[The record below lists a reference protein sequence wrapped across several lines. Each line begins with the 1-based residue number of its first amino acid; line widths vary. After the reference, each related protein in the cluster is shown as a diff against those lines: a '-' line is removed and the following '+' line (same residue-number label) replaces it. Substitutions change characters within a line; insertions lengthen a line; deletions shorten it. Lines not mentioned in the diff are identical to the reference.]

1 MTYINTIIIY
11 TIYIS
16 KYSNLLK
23 HHNEPLNKL
32 LLIMIYLSYVFPSNI
47 LELIVEILL

>member
-32 LLIMIYLSYVFPSNI
+32 LFIMIYLSYVFPSNI